1 MNRTTAAT
9 EMPLTES
16 VRKAVDAGGIT
27 LPPLPGLVNRLME
40 ILRNRESA
48 SSGKVAK
55 LVGTDPAVAATLLRW
70 ANSAAFGGL
79 HPISDLSLAIARLGF
94 RQVTSA
100 VTAVAHSGHFHSD
113 DPVKSRVLE
122 SLWEHAVATALAS
135 RHIAALVGGE
145 PEQSFVAG
153 LLHDTGKLLVLKAV
167 DHLESCTGTEVTP
180 PVMDE
185 LMQVLHTE
193 LGHQVLSSWS
203 LPEPICH
210 AALHHHDE
218 EADPDHPLSVRV
230 QAADA
235 VACKMG
241 LHLKPD
247 PSLDLMNLPAIDYLN
262 LADIELASMMVDLED
277 QIAEVKTL
285 F

>member
-1 MNRTTAAT
+1 MNQAPDAMTQ
-9 EMPLTES
+9 PLTDGI
-16 VRKAVDAGGIT
+16 RKAVDKGKIT
-27 LPPLPGLVNRLME
+27 LPPLPNLVNRLME
-40 ILRNRESA
+40 ILEDEESA
-48 SSGKVAK
+48 SSGKVAE

-79 HPISDLSLAIARLGF
+79 HPVSDLSLAIARLGF

-100 VTAVAHSGHFHSD
+100 VTTLAHSGHFRSD
-113 DPVKSRVLE
+113 DPVKSRFLDC
-122 SLWEHAVATALAS
+122 LWEHSVTTAMAS
-135 RHIAALVGGE
+135 KHIAVLVGGE

-153 LLHDTGKLLVLKAV
+153 LLHDTGKLLVLRAV
-167 DHLESCTGTEVTP
+167 DYLERRDNIAITP

-185 LMQVLHTE
+185 LMTVLHTE
-193 LGHQVLSSWS
+193 LGHKTLASWG
-203 LPEPICH
+203 LPDPISH
-210 AALHHHDE
+210 AALHHHDRE
-218 EADPDHPLSVRV
+218 VDPDHPIATRV

-247 PSLDLMNLPAIDYLN
+247 TDLDLMNIPAVDYLN
-262 LADIELASMMVDLED
+262 LRDIELASMMVDLED
-277 QIAEVKTL
+277 EIAEVKRL